1 MAAQFERDEVDELH
15 LAEVPVQMPV
25 HLPEQPSPGG
35 VVVGFEADTKAFV
48 GGASVPHVPTVG
60 EGLLQQQAEMGLVS
74 HAGLQPVWNGI
85 GIYSTGIERAHPI
98 IMAIFLTN
106 IESPGM
112 LGYRTQLRPR
122 TALSWATLPTA

>member
-60 EGLLQQQAEMGLVS
+60 EGLLQQ
-74 HAGLQPVWNGI
+74 
-85 GIYSTGIERAHPI
+85 
-98 IMAIFLTN
+98 
-106 IESPGM
+106 
-112 LGYRTQLRPR
+112 
-122 TALSWATLPTA
+122 